1 MPYRRLPN
9 TDQARL
15 RAMEACLGKGKI
27 TPIRELAFSPQSLE
41 RLQMFYPKFSS
52 AIRQLQVSKE
62 NQFKR
67 AKDYGEIVKK
77 AKLYISHFM
86 QVLNFGI
93 MREEIKPE
101 VREYY
106 GMDVCTK
113 AIPPLNLESHILK
126 WGERVITG
134 EQKRTMQGGS
144 PIYNPSIALVK
155 VHFEEFKD
163 AYRHQKMLQNITN
176 RASAMVS
183 AMREEADSLIQQI
196 WNEVEDKYD
205 KYPEEVKRKKASGY
219 GVVYVYRISEIKRM
233 EASKLQR
240 DIIFS

>member
-15 RAMEACLGKGKI
+15 RAMEACLEKGK
-27 TPIRELAFSPQSLE
+27 TTAIRELAFSQQSLE
-41 RLQMFYPKFSS
+41 RLQMFYPKLSS
-52 AIRQLQVSKE
+52 AIKQLQVSKE

-67 AKDYGEIVKK
+67 AKDYGEVVKK

-101 VREYY
+101 VRDYY

-113 AIPPLNLESHILK
+113 AIPPLNLESHILE
-126 WGERVITG
+126 WGEKVIVG
-134 EQKRTMQGGS
+134 EQKRTMHGGS

-176 RASAMVS
+176 RASAKVS
-183 AMREEADSLIQQI
+183 DLRNEADAIIQQI
-196 WNEVEDKYD
+196 WNEVEETFNTH
-205 KYPEEVKRKKASGY
+205 PEEIKRKKSSEY
-219 GVVYVYRISEIKRM
+219 GVVYVFRSSEIKRI

-240 DIIFS
+240 NIIFS

>member
-15 RAMEACLGKGKI
+15 RAMRASLEKGSI
-27 TPIRELAFSPQSLE
+27 VPINKLAFSQQSLE
-41 RLQMFYPKFSS
+41 QLQMFYPKFSS
-52 AIRQLQVSKE
+52 AIKQLQASKE
-62 NQFKR
+62 NQFKK

-77 AKLYISHFM
+77 AKLYISHFL

-106 GMDVCTK
+106 GMNINSK

-126 WGERVITG
+126 WGEKVIEG
-134 EQKRTMQGGS
+134 EQKRTMHGGS
-144 PIYNPSIALVK
+144 AIYNPSIALVK

-163 AYRHQKMLQNITN
+163 AYRYQKMLQNITN
-176 RASAMVS
+176 RASEKVS
-183 AMREEADSLIQQI
+183 EMRDQADSLIQQI
-196 WNEVEDKYD
+196 WNEVEETFINYS
-205 KYPEEVKRKKASGY
+205 EEIKRRESSEY
-219 GVVYVYRISEIKRM
+219 GVVYVFRSSEKRKM
-233 EASKLQR
+233 EAEKLQR
-240 DIIFS
+240 NIVFA